1 MGDYIMKRLRGN
13 KIFAVT
19 VCISMLVSSVGCN
32 NRRKVEYIVGD
43 VATSSD
49 ADETIVSN
57 DMSGVSVAER
67 LGVPERWDEELEGG
81 DNMKGID
88 INAEI
93 KVPDVT
99 RVNVYKT
106 QSILLTDEYKEE
118 FINKL
123 TEGEVYKNDDDSKPK
138 SYWQAKIDENEFKL
152 EHIDDEYIPYEYEGD
167 KDTDVDV
174 ISIVNI
180 GPSDENLQAEI
191 EGYKEKYNNAPDS
204 YIPAEDYSGNSYV
217 IKYNGINYDVDFV
230 ADGEGYITSISLF
243 PTDTR
248 EILNED
254 VNMNVPSLTG
264 AERGQDMEYDT
275 GKLRY
280 TSEDN
285 LYKRTSEQITEEAG
299 KFLEDMGISGF
310 ELARTYDV
318 LFWGNVEDK
327 YVHIADGCCAVML
340 KNNAGMFF
348 AGEDYESKQI
358 VIEGFDGEETMDIG
372 RNKLETIDLYIN
384 DSGLIGM
391 KYCFPLEWSLE
402 TENVQLLDFS
412 VIKET
417 FAEEAK
423 NVDDE
428 HPVFTNV
435 DFVYCICADE
445 YGAHEFMVVP
455 AWKMYVTTGG
465 NIYVHQIMINAI
477 DGSVIPSVSGYLPTA
492 Y

>member
-1 MGDYIMKRLRGN
+1 MKRLKGN
-13 KIFAVT
+13 KILAVT
-19 VCISMLVSSVGCN
+19 VCIFMFILCVGCN
-32 NRRKVEYIVGD
+32 NKRKIVYIVDD

-49 ADETIVSN
+49 ADETSVSN

-81 DNMKGID
+81 DNMRGID
-88 INAEI
+88 INAAVN
-93 KVPDVT
+93 VPDVT
-99 RVNVYKT
+99 RVNVYRA

-138 SYWQAKIDENEFKL
+138 SYWQDKIDENEFIL
-152 EHIDDEYIPYEYEGD
+152 EHIDDEAIEYEYEAD
-167 KDTDVDV
+167 KNTNVGV
-174 ISIVNI
+174 VNFI
-180 GPSDENLQAEI
+180 NLGFSDEILQAEI
-191 EGYKEKYNNAPDS
+191 EEYKEKYNNAPET

-254 VNMNVPSLTG
+254 VNMNIPSLTSARG
-264 AERGQDMEYDT
+264 GQDMEYDT

-285 LYKRTSEQITEEAG
+285 LYKRTSEQIAEETG
-299 KFLEDMGISGF
+299 KFLEDMDINGF
-310 ELARTYDV
+310 EIARTYDV

-327 YVHIADGCCAVML
+327 YVHIADGCHAVML
-340 KNNAGMFF
+340 KNNAGMFL
-348 AGEDYESKQI
+348 AGEDYEAKQI
-358 VIEGFDGEETMDIG
+358 VIEGFNGEETMDIG
-372 RNKLETIDLYIN
+372 RNKLEKIDLYIN
-384 DSGLIGM
+384 DNGLIGM
-391 KYCFPLEWSLE
+391 KYYFPLEWSLE

-412 VIKET
+412 VIKEA

-423 NVDDE
+423 NVDDVDDV

-455 AWKMYVTTGG
+455 VWKMYVTTGG
-465 NIYVHQIMINAI
+465 SIYEHQIMINAI
-477 DGSVIPSVSGYLPTA
+477 DGSVIPSVSGYLPIA
-492 Y
+492 F